1 MDFQVAWLR
10 IRTGLIPGSKIRNW
24 TAAKGY
30 LGDEFSVVRIESNHI
45 DINSPNA
52 ETIQRV
58 GKNDFEFMFAPWEA
72 YCIGKVKRQELVKH
86 TRVSKYTMSIL
97 KHLDL

>member
-1 MDFQVAWLR
+1 MDFQEIWLS
-10 IRTGLIPGSKIRNW
+10 IRSGLAPGSKIRNW

-30 LGDEFSVVRIESNHI
+30 LGDEFSVVRIESSHLEV
-45 DINSPNA
+45 NSPNA

-58 GKNDFEFMFAPWEA
+58 AKSDFEYMFSNWED
-72 YCIGKVKRQELVKH
+72 YCAGRLKRRALVEH

-97 KHLDL
+97 KHIGM